1 MARWTGERK
10 GCDRVREIEMDP
22 FGRRD
27 EEGEGKKEKGYERD
41 KDEGRKERAR
51 VRGAALNTEGCSTRK
66 SRASRWCWRG
76 IGVKTDC
83 DGSGDDSG
91 G

>member
-27 EEGEGKKEKGYERD
+27 EEGEGKKEKEGKGMSETKMRGERR
-41 KDEGRKERAR
+41 GRA
-51 VRGAALNTEGCSTRK
+51 
-66 SRASRWCWRG
+66 
-76 IGVKTDC
+76 
-83 DGSGDDSG
+83 
-91 G
+91 